1 MGPLMAAH
9 TGLRREIAYEQWAL
23 VHSQGRLPPLS
34 AGAAWG
40 FPTQTQRAGDTAP
53 ASLAPGRGP
62 LASCLYGSAKPPA
75 AAGGWLLP
83 VDRGS
88 KSGGRLWCGGVYEG
102 PQQSEAKMA
111 VVSRLDDC
119 KCSWQTPYRGS
130 SSKLHGH
137 KGSSAKGRKG
147 GGSERGRGC
156 MRFLSVR
163 LKALEAVSR
172 LATRAIVCLVTQARS
187 KRPFMQ

>member
-1 MGPLMAAH
+1 
-9 TGLRREIAYEQWAL
+9 
-23 VHSQGRLPPLS
+23 
-34 AGAAWG
+34 
-40 FPTQTQRAGDTAP
+40 
-53 ASLAPGRGP
+53 
-62 LASCLYGSAKPPA
+62 
-75 AAGGWLLP
+75 
-83 VDRGS
+83 
-88 KSGGRLWCGGVYEG
+88 
-102 PQQSEAKMA
+102 MA